1 MTGRKRLSRQE
12 AQVQTRERLIEAAR
26 RLFVQ
31 HGFAGTSLRD
41 IAEEAGYSQG
51 AFYSNFT
58 CKEAVLLELLKRHI
72 DLDDDQIATIVDD
85 RNLTV
90 DAMMDA
96 LQTWFERLA
105 KDRTWSVLTIEL
117 QLHALR
123 SPTFA
128 ESYAGFWQEHER
140 RVAGLVTRTFAR
152 LGKAPP
158 APAEQLAA
166 GLTALANGLVV
177 QESTTRSPRIA
188 ATMVAFLKALL
199 AGGSHAHLG
208 RAS

>member
-12 AQVQTRERLIEAAR
+12 AQLQTRERLIEAAR
-26 RLFVQ
+26 SLFVQ

-72 DLDDDQIATIVDD
+72 DLDDDKIATIVED

-96 LQTWFERLA
+96 LQMWFEQLER
-105 KDRTWSVLTIEL
+105 DRTWSILTIEL

-128 ESYAGFWQEHER
+128 KSYAGFWQEHER
-140 RVAGLVTRTFAR
+140 RVSELVTRTFAR

-166 GLTALANGLVV
+166 GLAALANGLVV
-177 QESTTRSPRIA
+177 QESSVRSSRIA
-188 ATMVAFLKALL
+188 VTVIAFLKALL
-199 AGGSHAHLG
+199 AAGPNAHF
-208 RAS
+208 